1 MIPTSSQFPIKG
13 EPDFRVKKEDW
24 SKYEILDGKGQ
35 VWVRSVLVKIYEID
49 ETKLPESP
57 TPPGRSPYVLS
68 NQTITTAFFK
78 DPALHGEPIKEPL
91 TAEEFN
97 SGGEVL
103 DFERMDEPW
112 NEYIILGKPA
122 KLIRSKCVVTEIAY
136 FPDKMNNF
144 RDPIVRVNAQVTISP
159 PRYVRPE
166 ESVTR

>member
-1 MIPTSSQFPIKG
+1 MMPSSSQPPIKG
-13 EPDFRVKKEDW
+13 EPDFRVRKEDW
-24 SKYEILDGKGQ
+24 SKYEILDGKAE
-35 VWVRSVLVKIYEID
+35 VWVRSVLVKLYELD
-49 ETKLPESP
+49 EPKLPESLP
-57 TPPGRSPYVLS
+57 HSGRTPYVLS

-78 DPALHGEPIKEPL
+78 DPTMHGEPLKEPL
-91 TAEEFN
+91 SAEEFN

-103 DFERMDEPW
+103 DFERLDEPW

-122 KLIRSKCVVTEIAY
+122 KLIRTKCVVTEIAY

-144 RDPIVRVNAQVTISP
+144 RDPIVRINSQVTISP